1 MNGVTILY
9 TELVE
14 ATYSPGWDFWGVVL
28 GILGVACLVITLVFA
43 DRLPLN
49 LFPLLG
55 ICIVLLIPGSLMRL
69 KNGAIETPEH
79 YEYKVF
85 IDDTV
90 SLDEFNEKYEI
101 IDCEGAIFTIVE
113 KESE

>member
-14 ATYSPGWDFWGVVL
+14 ATYNWGWDFWGVVL
-28 GILGVACLVITLVFA
+28 GILGVACFVITIVFA
-43 DRLPLN
+43 DRLNIGLI
-49 LFPLLG
+49 PLLVMG
-55 ICIVLLIPGSLMRL
+55 LILFMMGSLERFESGTV
-69 KNGAIETPEH
+69 KVPEH

-85 IDDTV
+85 IEDTV